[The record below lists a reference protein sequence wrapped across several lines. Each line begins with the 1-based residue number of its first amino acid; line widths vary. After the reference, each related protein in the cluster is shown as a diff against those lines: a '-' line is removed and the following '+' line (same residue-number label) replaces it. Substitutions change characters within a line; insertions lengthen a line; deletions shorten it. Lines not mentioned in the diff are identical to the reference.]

1 MSRIKTIKMLGMIL
15 AVMLIVIGILPI
27 IKGEVL
33 TNDSIATSIILI
45 LLGIAYLIISFRPQW
60 TKAVF
65 FFEGIVI
72 GVVGYMILDIPYNYG
87 FAIIGLFI
95 VAIAVLVFCTYVI
108 VADGLP
114 ERGLICHVVLV
125 RVGAVTWTAYD
136 ICAVEGKHQ
145 SYTSLDS
152 SSSTLVMNFSAR
164 MMVSSSQSPP
174 RNTSKPSSA

>member
-1 MSRIKTIKMLGMIL
+1 MSRIKTIKMLGMVL

-72 GVVGYMILDIPYNYG
+72 GVVGYSILAFPYNIG
-87 FAIIGLFI
+87 FAIIGLLI
-95 VAIAVLVFCTYVI
+95 IAIAILAYLMK
-108 VADGLP
+108 LP
-114 ERGLICHVVLV
+114 
-125 RVGAVTWTAYD
+125 
-136 ICAVEGKHQ
+136 Q
-145 SYTSLDS
+145 SMLKFFY
-152 SSSTLVMNFSAR
+152 R
-164 MMVSSSQSPP
+164 
-174 RNTSKPSSA
+174 